1 MNKRLLLVLLPIFW
15 ISSCSNSDKGSVE
28 SWKGEILQAESDFS
42 AMSEKDGM
50 QAAFLY
56 FAAEDVVIDR
66 NDELLVGKPALKEY
80 LESQPEGARDELLT
94 WTADFADVS
103 KSGDLGYTYGYY
115 SMTLKADSSIQTGT
129 YLSIWKKQPEGTWK
143 FVLDTGNEG
152 LE

>member
-103 KSGDLGYTYGYY
+103 KSGDLGYTYGRYTY
-115 SMTLKADSSIQTGT
+115 SYSDSTGT
-129 YLSIWKKQPEGTWK
+129 RVENRGVFHTVWKRQEDGSWR
-143 FVLDTGNEG
+143 FVWD
-152 LE
+152 

>member
-103 KSGDLGYTYGYY
+103 KSGDLGYTYGRYTY
-115 SMTLKADSSIQTGT
+115 SYSDSTGT
-129 YLSIWKKQPEGTWK
+129 KVENKGYFHTVWKRQEDGSWR
-143 FVLDTGNEG
+143 FVWD
-152 LE
+152 

>member
-103 KSGDLGYTYGYY
+103 KSGDLGYTYGRYTY
-115 SMTLKADSSIQTGT
+115 SYSDSTGT
-129 YLSIWKKQPEGTWK
+129 KVENKGYFHTVWKRQEDRSWR
-143 FVLDTGNEG
+143 FVWD
-152 LE
+152 

>member
-1 MNKRLLLVLLPIFW
+1 MLLLCFPVFM
-15 ISSCSNSDKGSVE
+15 ISSCSHPTKGSVE

-50 QAAFLY
+50 QAAFLH

-103 KSGDLGYTYGYY
+103 QSGDLGYTYGRYTY
-115 SMTLKADSSIQTGT
+115 SYSDSTGARVENKGYFHT
-129 YLSIWKKQPEGTWK
+129 VWKRQEDGSWK
-143 FVLDTGNEG
+143 FVWD
-152 LE
+152 